1 MIGVVSDTH
10 GLLRREVLEVLAGA
24 ELIVHAGD
32 VGDQSVLQELQ
43 LVAPV
48 LAVRGNVDGGP
59 GTGSLP
65 LTRVVEAGRS
75 TIYVLHR
82 LSDLD
87 LDPAAAGFAAVI
99 YGHSHKSSV
108 FWRDGVLYLNPG
120 SAGPRRFNLPVSV
133 ATLEVGEGKLE
144 PRVVELN
151 VGGTGGAGRA

>member
-1 MIGVVSDTH
+1 VIGVVSDTH
-10 GLLRREVLEVLAGA
+10 GLLRPEVLEALAGA

-48 LAVRGNVDGGP
+48 LAVRGNVDGGS

-65 LTRVVEAGRS
+65 LTRVVEVGRH

-87 LDPAAAGFAAVI
+87 LDPAAAGLAAVV
-99 YGHSHKSSV
+99 YGHSHAPAL
-108 FWRDGVLYLNPG
+108 FWRYGVLFLNPG
-120 SAGPRRFNLPVSV
+120 SAGPRRFRLPVSI
-133 ATLEVGEGKLE
+133 ATIEVEGDTLK
-144 PRVVELN
+144 PRLVELEN
-151 VGGTGGAGRA
+151 GRRPDA